1 MAKYAYKET
10 TKGIQREDKRITGRI
25 QSWPW
30 HAPQKSAKIAVQQ
43 RQQHN
48 TSGKEFE
55 EAVVPVRSAVQLD
68 DVSAAGLVM
77 QAVHVLGDERLQPT
91 ARLQPRQRLVRSV
104 GTHAAELVPPRKAS
118 RPVAPPRRVRRHEL
132 QPRRMA

>member
-25 QSWPW
+25 QPWPW
-30 HAPQKSAKIAVQQ
+30 HAPRKSAKVAVQQ

-48 TSGKEFE
+48 ASGTEFE
-55 EAVVPVRSAVQLD
+55 EAIVPVRSAVQLD

-77 QAVHVLGDERLQPT
+77 QAVHVLGDERLQP
-91 ARLQPRQRLVRSV
+91 
-104 GTHAAELVPPRKAS
+104 AA
-118 RPVAPPRRVRRHEL
+118 
-132 QPRRMA
+132 